1 MVEFEDIKIGQL
13 TFKFNQP
20 EKEIAVDI
28 PIAGGIATLT
38 SKPINISTYDVIV
51 KIKEEKKFSFK
62 TDKIITAIGSN
73 TNNKYYKLLSGNLE
87 KQGIVPDYE
96 GKNFKEKFNNFC
108 FDLLTAEGDVINVT
122 NSSSWQ
128 VKKEEVKKLS
138 WAEVSESIEEFPIA
152 IRTEAKE
159 ILKDGRLI
167 DEILKVAELKAVGQ
181 EDNTALVTLIA
192 LSSFLND
199 SVHHISTG
207 PPGTSKSTITDTI
220 FDIFP
225 SQRKESIGKSSTPAS
240 LSNMTIYEEGPQ
252 VLSRKFIRIGDLGNE
267 EEIKAALPLLSIF
280 KELMSEKKYDKTIS
294 IPQGDTHVTKRLKIS
309 GVGSVHLSTIES
321 NVESQYDSRAI
332 ISSPND
338 TTETAKLIKKHQLN
352 DVDRLLNDKEFKK
365 RRLPIA
371 AAIESLCKFVER
383 LESNHGDVQFANPY
397 AHHMNEIFDIDSSKN
412 VNRNRNHIRDLPKS
426 VTLANIK
433 NRDIWIHK
441 EDKDVKILITPE
453 DYLYSLK
460 IIGKP
465 ILKMLSDISPQ
476 QQSYIRFIEE
486 NYIYTEEG
494 KPKDLDTYNEFVIIG
509 TKYRDAGWISK
520 IKSDV
525 CFSKKDVTTGLGVS
539 DTTVSRMLDHLC
551 EMKVIFKHLLRRNYY
566 FPTKEFFQYSKTYS
580 PEFFKDEEL
589 EIGGEVHQIAVKEYE
604 AAIQRLKGAGY
615 NNQPISQSVFGKHK

>member
-1 MVEFEDIKIGQL
+1 MAEFEDVSIGRL

-28 PIAGGIATLT
+28 PITGGNATLT
-38 SKPINISTYDVIV
+38 SKPVNISIYDVMV
-51 KIKEEKKFSFK
+51 KIKDEKKFSFK
-62 TDKIITAIGSN
+62 IDKIITAIGSN
-73 TNNKYYKLLSGNLE
+73 NNSKYYKLLRGNME
-87 KQGIVPDYE
+87 KQGIVPNYD
-96 GKNFKEKFNNFC
+96 GDDFKEKFNNFI
-108 FDLLTAEGDVINVT
+108 FNLQTADGDIINVT
-122 NSSSWQ
+122 NSSRWQ
-128 VKKEEVKKLS
+128 VKDEEIKKQS
-138 WAEVSESIEEFPIA
+138 WAEVSESIEEFPLA
-152 IRTEAKE
+152 IKTEASE
-159 ILKDGRLI
+159 ILKNGNLI
-167 DEILKVAELKAVGQ
+167 EEILKVAELKAVGQ

-192 LSSFLND
+192 LSSFLDD

-220 FDIFP
+220 FNIFP

-240 LSNMTIYEEGPQ
+240 LSNMTIYQEGPQ

-338 TTETAKLIKKHQLN
+338 TTETAKLIKKHQLE
-352 DVDRLLNDKEFKK
+352 DVDRLLNDKEFNK

-371 AAIESLCKFVER
+371 AAIESLCKFVEK

-397 AHHMNEIFDIDSSKN
+397 AHHMNEIFNIDSSKN

-486 NYIYTEEG
+486 NYVYTEKG
-494 KPKDLDTYNEFVIIG
+494 KPKDLDYYNDFAIG
-509 TKYRDAGWISK
+509 ESSYSDDGWISK
-520 IKSDV
+520 IRSDV
-525 CFSKKDVTTGLGVS
+525 CFCKKDVISGLGVS
-539 DTTVSRMLDHLC
+539 ATTASRMLNDLC
-551 EMKVIFKHLLRRNYY
+551 ERRVLFKHQIQKNYY
-566 FPTKEFFQYSKTYS
+566 FPTREFFQY
-580 PEFFKDEEL
+580 
-589 EIGGEVHQIAVKEYE
+589 
-604 AAIQRLKGAGY
+604 LKRILL
-615 NNQPISQSVFGKHK
+615 NSFRMKSLK

>member
-1 MVEFEDIKIGQL
+1 MAEFEDITMDQL

-20 EKEIAVDI
+20 EKEVTVDI

-38 SKPINISTYDVIV
+38 SKPVSSSTYDVMV
-51 KIKEEKKFSFK
+51 KIGEEKKFNFK
-62 TDKIITAIGSN
+62 IDKIITAIGSN
-73 TNNKYYKLLSGNLE
+73 NNSKYYKLLKGNME
-87 KQGIVPDYE
+87 KHGIVPSYD
-96 GKNFKEKFNNFC
+96 GDNFKEKFDNFI
-108 FDLLTAEGDVINVT
+108 FNLQTAEGDIINVT
-122 NSSSWQ
+122 NSSRWQ

-159 ILKDGRLI
+159 ILKDGKLI

-352 DVDRLLNDKEFKK
+352 DVDRLLDDKEFNK

-371 AAIESLCKFVER
+371 AAIESLCKFIR
-383 LESNHGDVQFANPY
+383 
-397 AHHMNEIFDIDSSKN
+397 EIR
-412 VNRNRNHIRDLPKS
+412 V
-426 VTLANIK
+426 
-433 NRDIWIHK
+433 
-441 EDKDVKILITPE
+441 
-453 DYLYSLK
+453 
-460 IIGKP
+460 
-465 ILKMLSDISPQ
+465 
-476 QQSYIRFIEE
+476 
-486 NYIYTEEG
+486 
-494 KPKDLDTYNEFVIIG
+494 
-509 TKYRDAGWISK
+509 
-520 IKSDV
+520 
-525 CFSKKDVTTGLGVS
+525 
-539 DTTVSRMLDHLC
+539 
-551 EMKVIFKHLLRRNYY
+551 
-566 FPTKEFFQYSKTYS
+566 
-580 PEFFKDEEL
+580 
-589 EIGGEVHQIAVKEYE
+589 
-604 AAIQRLKGAGY
+604 
-615 NNQPISQSVFGKHK
+615 